1 MRVDFTEKEAELI
14 QIYANLF
21 CLKADPDRIL
31 EEWERLCMEWAC
43 ERKYESLVSGKII
56 FLTDEEKKLLN
67 KQMEKTAEENVLA
80 DMVLEEIGKK
90 VTVNVEE
97 LQQEAEKIA
106 KRQNISLNEVYDFF
120 GKDLSLLKKDLVAQ
134 KAILWMQEHLQL
146 AESIL

>member
-1 MRVDFTEKEAELI
+1 
-14 QIYANLF
+14 
-21 CLKADPDRIL
+21 
-31 EEWERLCMEWAC
+31 
-43 ERKYESLVSGKII
+43 
-56 FLTDEEKKLLN
+56 
-67 KQMEKTAEENVLA
+67 MEKTAEENVLA